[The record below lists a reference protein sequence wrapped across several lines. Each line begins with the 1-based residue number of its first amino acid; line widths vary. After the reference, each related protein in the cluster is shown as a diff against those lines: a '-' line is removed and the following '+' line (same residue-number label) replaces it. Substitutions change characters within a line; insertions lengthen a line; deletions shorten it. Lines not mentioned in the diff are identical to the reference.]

1 MGVVAVGLEGGVGRG
16 VEEFVDEEDAVRWCG
31 RLLVD
36 EALPVRG
43 RGFSVGGGG
52 ILGREGT

>member
-1 MGVVAVGLEGGVGRG
+1 MDVEDLEVGIGRG
-16 VEEFVDEEDAVRWCG
+16 VEEFVDDEDAVRWCG